1 MKQLIFLFPK
11 EIIMRLKQKM
21 IQALIYLDKN
31 KNKHIQLIYQ
41 KKKEK
46 RKNMELLLLV
56 N

>member
-21 IQALIYLDKN
+21 IQALIYLGKN

-41 KKKEK
+41 KKRKKKEK
-46 RKNMELLLLV
+46 TWNYCC
-56 N
+56 

>member
-21 IQALIYLDKN
+21 IQALIYLGKS

-41 KKKEK
+41 KKRKKKEK
-46 RKNMELLLLV
+46 TWNYCC
-56 N
+56 